1 MEARRRV
8 KEQLKKLGGLEF
20 FDVNF
25 SYIDNETLEEF
36 FVSVPEQGGSELIPA
51 GMPKP
56 GVVHLVT
63 QAESGMTG
71 LYRFETQMTAGNGKH
86 SVSGLGSSTSA
97 KEAIRL
103 DLTISKATSAAL
115 AQQRNFLNMSTTCT

>member
-1 MEARRRV
+1 M
-8 KEQLKKLGGLEF
+8 
-20 FDVNF
+20 
-25 SYIDNETLEEF
+25 
-36 FVSVPEQGGSELIPA
+36 SVPEQGGSELIPA

-86 SVSGLGSSTSA
+86 SVSGLGSNTSA
-97 KEAIRL
+97 KESYPRRFRYI
-103 DLTISKATSAAL
+103 
-115 AQQRNFLNMSTTCT
+115 QRQFESGKRGREILRS

>member
-1 MEARRRV
+1 M
-8 KEQLKKLGGLEF
+8 
-20 FDVNF
+20 NF

-71 LYRFETQMTAGNGKH
+71 LYRF
-86 SVSGLGSSTSA
+86 
-97 KEAIRL
+97 
-103 DLTISKATSAAL
+103 
-115 AQQRNFLNMSTTCT
+115 